1 MYTDYNNLRSEE
13 HPQVVACKCGRT
25 IHLKD
30 SEVPYLYN
38 DVTCPN
44 CGYSYILIC
53 PGKPRKTKGE

>member
-13 HPQVVACKCGRT
+13 YPQVVACKCGRT

-38 DVTCPN
+38 DITCPD
-44 CGYSYILIC
+44 CGLNYTLIC
-53 PGKPRKTKGE
+53 LGKPKKVKGE